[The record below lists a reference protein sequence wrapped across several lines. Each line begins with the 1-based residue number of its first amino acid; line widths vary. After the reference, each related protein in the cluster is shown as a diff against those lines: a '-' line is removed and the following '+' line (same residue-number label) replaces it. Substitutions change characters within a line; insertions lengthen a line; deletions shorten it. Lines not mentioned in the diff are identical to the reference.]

1 MIYQLNQTY
10 GEKMKFRFLITVLQ
24 IFIVSQS
31 LVYADV
37 VEYIGDDENQITV
50 VYLKGSPYEMGFI
63 HGSLLKPQVRSL
75 YDSVLTAA
83 AKYAN
88 LYILDA
94 AYKQL
99 EPFIPQAY
107 KEEMQGLADGAGVK
121 VRTVHR
127 MHAIPDVSEMD
138 CTFFAAWDSA
148 TVDGNL
154 YQIRALDYA
163 KNLHLQEHPAI
174 FVCEPD
180 SGNRF
185 VNIGWLGFI
194 GVVSGMNYEGISV
207 SEIGESFD
215 RANQTMAGE
224 PMPFVLRDVLQYAT
238 GLDQAVEIIRTAKRT
253 SSFLY
258 CVGDAK
264 IPEAKSFK
272 TGASYFD
279 VFSDSTS
286 PNPFLKD
293 VVYFSMGVSSS
304 WNAKVFNYLNP
315 RHGGISAQTGVN
327 LMRDLGTGDLHSV
340 VYDPAHQK
348 IWVANAG
355 IDETDAFR
363 RSFVLFDLTRADTI
377 FAGYSVSD
385 VHQKSDQIAKKYFLA
400 QNYPNPFNPATQID
414 FEISATSGNERIELS
429 VFNLSGQK
437 IATLAQ
443 GIFTPG
449 AYHYTWNGCNQSGRR
464 VSSGLYLYR
473 LTSGTFTQVRR
484 MVLIR

>member
-1 MIYQLNQTY
+1 
-10 GEKMKFRFLITVLQ
+10 MKIRYLIATLQ
-24 IFIVSQS
+24 IFIVGQTIAT
-31 LVYADV
+31 ADV
-37 VEYIGDDENQITV
+37 VEYIGDAENQITV
-50 VYLKGSPYEMGFI
+50 VFLKGSPYEMGFI
-63 HGSLLKPQVRSL
+63 HGSLLKPQVRAL
-75 YDSVLTAA
+75 YNSVLTAA

-88 LYILDA
+88 LFILDA
-94 AYKQL
+94 AYQQM

-107 KEEMQGLADGAGVK
+107 KDEMQGLADGAGVD
-121 VRTVHR
+121 VITVHR

-138 CTFFAAWDSA
+138 CTFFAAWGSA

-163 KNLHLQEHPAI
+163 KDLHLQEHPAI

-194 GVVSGMNYEGISV
+194 GVVSGMNYEGITV

-215 RANQTMAGE
+215 KANQTMAGE
-224 PMPFVLRDVLQYAT
+224 PMPFVLRDVLQYGT
-238 GLDQAVEIIRTAKRT
+238 GLDQAVNIIRTAKRT

-258 CVGDAK
+258 CAGDAK

-272 TGASYFD
+272 TGASYFE
-279 VFSDSTS
+279 VFSDSTG
-286 PNPFLKD
+286 PNPFLRD

-315 RHGGISAQTGVN
+315 RHGGISAETGVN

-363 RSFVLFDLTRADTI
+363 RSFVEFDLTRADTV
-377 FAGYSVSD
+377 FAGYSVSS
-385 VHQKSDQIAKKYFLA
+385 VHRKSDRIAKKYFLS

-414 FEISATSGNERIELS
+414 FQISAPSANSRTELS
-429 VFNLSGQK
+429 VFDLSGRK
-437 IATLAQ
+437 TATLAQ
-443 GIFTPG
+443 GILTPG
-449 AYHYTWNGCNQSGRR
+449 VYHYTWNGCDQSGQP
-464 VSSGLYLYR
+464 VASGLYFYR
-473 LTSGTFTQVRR
+473 LESGAFTQVRR